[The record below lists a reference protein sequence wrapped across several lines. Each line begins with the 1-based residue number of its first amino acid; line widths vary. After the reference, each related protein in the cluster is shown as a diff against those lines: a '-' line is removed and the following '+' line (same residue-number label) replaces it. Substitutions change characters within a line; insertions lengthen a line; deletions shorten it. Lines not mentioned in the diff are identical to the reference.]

1 MLCPWPQATESKK
14 KYEELE
20 SASPSPHYVAA
31 PNGQKGFPHTQLFFS
46 YSWKGSA
53 FLGQVQLNA

>member
-14 KYEELE
+14 KYEELKP
-20 SASPSPHYVAA
+20 ASPSPHYVAA
-31 PNGQKGFPHTQLFFS
+31 PNGQKGFPHTQLFLLTVG
-46 YSWKGSA
+46 KEVL